1 LHNHLSFINILNRK
15 KSEMDIQA
23 VLDQF
28 SEQAKGMDPIGGKVK
43 FAIDE
48 NVVVIDGSGS
58 ENALVFEDTDADCT
72 ITTSMETLLKMKSG
86 DINPMMA
93 VMSGKVKISGDMG
106 LAMKLQGMMS

>member
-1 LHNHLSFINILNRK
+1 
-15 KSEMDIQA
+15 MDIQT
-23 VLDQF
+23 VMDQF
-28 SEQAKGMDPIGGKVK
+28 NEQAKGMDPIGGKVK
-43 FAIDE
+43 FAIDDKA
-48 NVVVIDGSGS
+48 VIIDGSGS
-58 ENALVFEDTDADCT
+58 ENALSFEDGEADCT

>member
-1 LHNHLSFINILNRK
+1 
-15 KSEMDIQA
+15 MDIQA

-28 SEQAKGMDPIGGKVK
+28 NEQAKGMDPIGGKVK

-48 NVVVIDGSGS
+48 NVVIIDGSGS
-58 ENALVFEDTDADCT
+58 ENTLSFEDGDADCT
-72 ITTSMETLLKMKSG
+72 ISTSLETLMKMKSG
-86 DINPMMA
+86 DVNPMMA

>member
-1 LHNHLSFINILNRK
+1 
-15 KSEMDIQA
+15 MDIQA

-28 SEQAKGMDPIGGKVK
+28 NEQAKGMDPIGGKVK

-48 NVVVIDGSGS
+48 NVVIIDGSGS
-58 ENALVFEDTDADCT
+58 ENTLSFEDGDADCT
-72 ITTSMETLLKMKSG
+72 ISTSLETLMKMKNG
-86 DINPMMA
+86 DVNPMMA